1 VKILIADDDAVSRVA
16 LRAALVSLGHQV
28 VMVDDG
34 IKAVEVLSAPDAPS
48 LAILDWAMPGLDG
61 LAVCRAIRLQSG
73 RYIYAILL
81 TAYDAA
87 ADMIEAL
94 DAGAD
99 DFLTKPF
106 KFGELRARLR
116 AGERVIELQEHLLRS
131 QEVLRY
137 EASHDRLTG
146 LWNRGWLLD
155 ELGRELRRNL
165 RERAPLALVMADVD
179 HFKRINDTH
188 GHTVGDAVLRQI
200 GQRIQST
207 LRVSDSVGRYGG
219 EEFLLLL
226 PRADINGGR
235 DVAERVRSI
244 VAGEPIVALSVTLN
258 VTMSLGVACGEPGAA
273 DETLIQSADQALY
286 RAKANGRN
294 RVELA

>member
-1 VKILIADDDAVSRVA
+1 MKILIADDDAVSRIA

-34 IKAVEVLSAPDAPS
+34 VKAVEVLAEPDAPS
-48 LAILDWAMPGLDG
+48 LAILDWAMPRLDG
-61 LAVCRAIRLQSG
+61 LAVCRAIRLHPG

-106 KFGELRARLR
+106 KLGELRARLK
-116 AGERVIELQEHLLRS
+116 AGQRVLELQEHLLRS

-155 ELGRELRRNL
+155 ELARELRRNL

-179 HFKRINDTH
+179 YFKRINDTH
-188 GHTVGDAVLRQI
+188 GHSVGDAVLRQI

-244 VAGEPIVALSVTLN
+244 VAAEPIVESSVRLN
-258 VTMSLGVACGEPGAA
+258 VTMSLGVACGDPGAT
-273 DETLIQSADQALY
+273 DESLIQAADQALY

-294 RVELA
+294 RVEVA